1 MGVVWQK
8 TLKSAISCAGVG
20 LHRGTRVDMTLLP
33 AEPDTGIVFRR
44 TDLGGAE
51 IRATHENVNGTLMCT
66 SIGNGDGVKVATV
79 EHLMA
84 ALSGLDIDNLIVEL
98 DGDEVPIMDGSA
110 APFVFLVEC
119 AGIAEQHVPRRAIRI
134 LKTIEV
140 ADDGRSVSLSP
151 ADGFSIAFEI
161 DFDHPLIGGQ
171 SCYFDLSDGVFKRE
185 LSRARTFGFLAEI
198 DRLHENGLAL
208 GGSLENAV
216 VLSDDAVVNEGG
228 LRYADEFVRHKALD
242 CIGDLYLA
250 GAPLIGH
257 VHGVRSGHKMNH
269 RLLEALFAD
278 DDAWC
283 SVVLDDIT
291 GSRRASPATIAAT
304 A

>member
-20 LHRGTRVDMTLLP
+20 LHGGKRVDMTLLP
-33 AEPDTGIVFRR
+33 AEPDAGIIFRR
-44 TDLGGAE
+44 ADLGGAE
-51 IRATHENVNGTLMCT
+51 VRATYENVNDALMCT
-66 SIGNGDGVKVATV
+66 SLGNGDGVKVATV

-84 ALSGLDIDNLIVEL
+84 ALAGLEIDNLIVEL
-98 DGDEVPIMDGSA
+98 DGAEVPIMDGSA

-119 AGIAEQHVPRRAIRI
+119 AGVAEQHVPRRAIRI
-134 LKTIEV
+134 LKTVEV
-140 ADDGRSVSLSP
+140 ADGERSASLSP

-161 DFDHPLIGGQ
+161 AFDHPLIGGQ
-171 SCYFDLSDGVFKRE
+171 SCYCDLTDGAFKRD
-185 LSRARTFGFLAEI
+185 LSRARTFGFLADI

-216 VLSDDAVVNEGG
+216 VLSDDAVLNEGG

-250 GAPLIGH
+250 GAPLLGH
-257 VHGVRSGHKMNH
+257 VRGVCSGHKMNNS
-269 RLLEALFAD
+269 LLRTLFAD
-278 DDAWC
+278 EDAWC
-283 SVVLDDIT
+283 SVVLDDIAR
-291 GSRRASPATIAAT
+291 SRRPTTVAAT